1 MTMSR
6 EQYSLLG
13 WLTDVLVD
21 YCKANNLEHMSAD
34 DILITHE
41 NLTDEQKLWLK
52 TFIKAWDMAQEAE
65 S

>member
-1 MTMSR
+1 MTMTR

-13 WLTDVLVD
+13 WLTDVLGD

-34 DILITHE
+34 DILTTE

-52 TFIKAWDMAQEAE
+52 NFIKAWDKAQEVE